1 MSSRANSFHFICS
14 AERSEAAFVAPAA
27 PVPRRVE
34 GGRQAQKTQ
43 KASSLEAYM
52 RSLSLDGI
60 ASALSNQLGLDAVVD
75 CVGDRP
81 DLRSAL
87 RDCEVSRAFELLPT
101 SYLAILTHTT
111 PFHTF
116 ATSC

>member
-1 MSSRANSFHFICS
+1 MLALGTIGLSYAPNAPCHHPPTARRSALLTAAEPSRWQVDA
-14 AERSEAAFVAPAA
+14 EAAFVAPAA

-87 RDCEVSRAFELLPT
+87 RDCEWR
-101 SYLAILTHTT
+101 
-111 PFHTF
+111 
-116 ATSC
+116 